1 MHYKLMKSHL
11 NLVCERCGFAY
22 PINAI
27 KYTCEKCGGLV
38 EYVYDDEYL
47 KSINFVDN
55 FSFWRYKSILPPV
68 QKIISLGEGGTP
80 LQKSQR
86 LAESIGIKD
95 LLLKNETRNPTSS
108 FKDRSASL
116 IVSDVLT
123 KGFSSLICATNG
135 NHGASIAAYSAKA
148 NIDCHLIV
156 SKNMD
161 LGKLTQMI
169 VYNAFIT
176 ESGSSVKNTIERAIT
191 LEKERGWYQATTELN
206 PLSIEGLKTIS
217 FEIFEQ
223 GVTPDWLVVAMGSGV
238 TIYSLWKGYKEL
250 MVMNLVDEPPKLIG
264 VQAEGCSPIAQAFNQ
279 GLDDPIKLDK
289 TETDALAIDVAEP
302 IYGEL
307 ALRAIKESGGY
318 AISVTDDEMHSTG
331 REIAKFEGI
340 FPEPASASTVA
351 CLNKLLNQKTIDAKE
366 QVVCLITSSGLKTDD
381 ILQSLKKRM
390 KTPGLGSKLTTKEEI
405 LRNLSHGRTYG
416 YELWKKLEKEMTIG
430 AVYQHLAD
438 LERKGL
444 IISIIDGKRRY
455 IELTEKG
462 QRVLYALDELK
473 ILL

>member
-1 MHYKLMKSHL
+1 MMKPHI
-11 NLVCERCGFAY
+11 NLVCERCGFV
-22 PINAI
+22 
-27 KYTCEKCGGLV
+27 YTMNTQKSECEKCGGLI
-38 EYVYDDEYL
+38 EFIFDDEYL
-47 KSINFVDN
+47 KRIKFVGDI
-55 FSFWRYKSILPPV
+55 SFWRYRSVLPPV
-68 QKIISLGEGGTP
+68 QKVISLGEGGTP

-86 LAESIGIKD
+86 LADSIGIKD

-116 IVSDVLT
+116 IVSDALS

-148 NIDCHLIV
+148 DIDCNLIV

-161 LGKLTQMI
+161 LGKLAQMI
-169 VYNAFIT
+169 VYNAHIT
-176 ESGSSVKNTIERAIT
+176 ESGSDIQKSIERAII

-217 FEIFEQ
+217 FEIFDQ
-223 GVTPDWLVVAMGSGV
+223 KIVPDWLIVAMGSGV
-238 TIYSLWKGYKEL
+238 TIHSLWKGYKEL
-250 MVMNLVDEPPKLIG
+250 RTMGLIDNPPKLIG
-264 VQAEGCSPIAQAFNQ
+264 VQALGCSPIAQAFEQ
-279 GLDDPIKLDK
+279 GLEEPIKLDK

-302 IYGEL
+302 LFGEL

-318 AISVTDDEMHSTG
+318 AVSVTDDDMHSTG

-351 CLNKLLNQKTIDAKE
+351 CLKYLLNDKKIDRTD
-366 QVVCLITSSGLKTDD
+366 QIVCLITSSGLKTDD
-381 ILQSLKKRM
+381 ILQSLKKRS
-390 KTPGLGSKLTTKEEI
+390 KTPGLSSKLTTKEEI

-416 YELWKKLEKEMTIG
+416 YALWKKLEKEMTIG

-438 LERKGL
+438 LERNEL
-444 IISIIDGKRRY
+444 IISITDGKRKY
-455 IELTEKG
+455 FELTEKG
-462 QRVLYALDELK
+462 KRVLTALDELK